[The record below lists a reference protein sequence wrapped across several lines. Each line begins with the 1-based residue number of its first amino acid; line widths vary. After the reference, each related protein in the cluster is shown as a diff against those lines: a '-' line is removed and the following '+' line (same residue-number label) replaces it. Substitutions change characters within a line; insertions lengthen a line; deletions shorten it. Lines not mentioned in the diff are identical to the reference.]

1 MKQFKFLL
9 MALFLVMFVAGCGQD
24 QATETEPGADT
35 DVEVTEPT
43 DEQVEEESGA
53 YPLTVTDAVGEEVT
67 IEAQPE
73 RIVTLVPSVTETV
86 FAVGAG
92 EAVVG
97 RSEWD
102 NYPEEVLEIESIGG
116 MEFDV
121 EKIISLSPDLV
132 LAHESGVAMAE
143 EGLNQLR
150 NAGLVVVVV
159 PNATSIADVYQSIQF
174 IGTVTGY
181 SDTANEIVT
190 NMQADFAVIEEK
202 ASEITEEDRKRVWVE
217 IGPAPEIYTTGSG
230 TFMDEM
236 LSLINAE
243 NVAGNEEGWP
253 MFTEEEA
260 VAFNPDVILLTYG
273 HYFENATEAVKART
287 AWADVPAVANDQVY
301 ELVSDEVERP
311 GPRLARGV
319 EQIAKAVYPEV
330 FGE

>member
-1 MKQFKFLL
+1 MKQFKFMLMALL
-9 MALFLVMFVAGCGQD
+9 MALLVVGCGQE
-24 QATETEPGADT
+24 QEAETGQGVDT
-35 DVEVTEPT
+35 DVEVSEPT
-43 DEQVEEESGA
+43 EEQDELA
-53 YPLTVTDAVGEEVT
+53 YPLTITDALGEDVT

-73 RIVTLVPSVTETV
+73 RIVTLIPSITETV

-92 EAVVG
+92 DAVVG

-121 EKIISLSPDLV
+121 EKVISLSPDLV
-132 LAHESGVAMAE
+132 LAHESGIASAG
-143 EGLNQLR
+143 EGVNQIK
-150 NAGLVVVVV
+150 NAGIPVIVV
-159 PNATSIADVYQSIQF
+159 PNATAINDVYGTIGF
-174 IGTVTGY
+174 IGQVTGHQEEAA
-181 SDTANEIVT
+181 SIVAE
-190 NMQADFAVIEEK
+190 MQADFAAIEEK
-202 ASEITEEDRKRVWVE
+202 ASAISEEDRKRVWVE

-236 LSLINAE
+236 LTLIHAE
-243 NVAGNEEGWP
+243 NVAGDQEGWP

-273 HYFENATEAVKART
+273 HYFEGATEALKARA
-287 AWADVPAVANDQVY
+287 AWSDVPAVTNDEVY

-311 GPRLARGV
+311 GPRLAKGV
-319 EQIAKAVYPEV
+319 ERIAKAVYPEV